1 MSQCNYLTCDKIN
14 NVALQSAIH
23 TLDAMPTAET
33 DKVMGADGEET
44 GKLSKITQE
53 QDATIEN
60 QHVDATEG
68 SDDDGEENS
77 GDRHNETDAAIIEN
91 DLEIQEF

>member
-1 MSQCNYLTCDKIN
+1 
-14 NVALQSAIH
+14 
-23 TLDAMPTAET
+23 MPTAET
-33 DKVMGADGEET
+33 NKVMGADGEET
-44 GKLSKITQE
+44 GKLSKITQGE
-53 QDATIEN
+53 DATIEN

-68 SDDDGEENS
+68 SDDDDDDEGDDEEEENS